1 MNEERFVLFG
11 KVAPNDWRPIGAIYD
26 ELRGM
31 SFTFTSYEEATLA
44 LRDLKNILK
53 TYKKHK
59 KVPLTIRAEP
69 LESDLHR
76 QTSQLE

>member
-59 KVPLTIRAEP
+59 KSASDDQSRLLRAICIVRPL
-69 LESDLHR
+69 S
-76 QTSQLE
+76 